1 MASTAQPRVFVTRC
15 REAFPAE
22 KMDILERKY
31 QVSYW
36 KEDSVI
42 PKEDLISA
50 LHDKDALF
58 CLLTDKIDSEV
69 LAAARNMKV
78 IATMSVG
85 YDHLGTYCL
94 SLLMSSTD
102 PNTGRSGVSEAER
115 HQSRL
120 HPRGPHG
127 RHSRADCGT
136 SPGNIQEADG
146 G

>member
-1 MASTAQPRVFVTRC
+1 MTTTAQPRVFVTRC

-22 KMDILERKY
+22 KMAILESKY
-31 QVSYW
+31 QVIYW

-69 LAAARNMKV
+69 LAAAPNMKV

-85 YDHLGTYCL
+85 YDHLGIVSHCIA
-94 SLLMSSTD
+94 MSATF
-102 PNTGRSGVSEAER
+102 N
-115 HQSRL
+115 
-120 HPRGPHG
+120 
-127 RHSRADCGT
+127 
-136 SPGNIQEADG
+136 
-146 G
+146 

>member
-42 PKEDLISA
+42 PQEDLKSS
-50 LHDKDALF
+50 LHDKDALL
-58 CLLTDKIDSEV
+58 CLLTDKVDSEV
-69 LAAARNMKV
+69 LDAAPNIKV

-85 YDHLGTYCL
+85 YDHLGRYC
-94 SLLMSSTD
+94 
-102 PNTGRSGVSEAER
+102 
-115 HQSRL
+115 
-120 HPRGPHG
+120 
-127 RHSRADCGT
+127 
-136 SPGNIQEADG
+136 II
-146 G
+146 